1 MRPCVVDPL
10 GWELVYG
17 ELDLQDSTLT
27 DIERPTQNEFW
38 YLLANSRFYRI
49 EIHLKSMLTQAR
61 R

>member
-17 ELDLQDSTLT
+17 ELDLPDSTLT

-49 EIHLKSMLTQAR
+49 EIHLSR
-61 R
+61 C